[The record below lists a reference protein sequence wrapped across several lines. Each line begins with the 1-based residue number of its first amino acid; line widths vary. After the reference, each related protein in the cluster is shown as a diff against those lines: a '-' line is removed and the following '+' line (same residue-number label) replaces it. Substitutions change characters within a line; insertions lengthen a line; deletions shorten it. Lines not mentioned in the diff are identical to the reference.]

1 MAIKKF
7 TIQYA
12 DRFLQM
18 AGKSMSFI
26 SFDPPN
32 GQVRGNLSMKNGRKN

>member
-1 MAIKKF
+1 MALKKF

-12 DRFLQM
+12 DRYLQM

-32 GQVRGNLSMKNGRKN
+32 EQVRGKSSK